1 MCKSHP
7 GGTGVEGIKSIWGY
21 RRSQLQLMA
30 KNWRNHAKE
39 LRLATM
45 KRAYEKLFMR
55 TSCSGRQQSFGDTS
69 TMKWPPSTAAAVEY
83 RHLEPRKKS
92 VCYKEQ
98 SWSSVPS
105 LWRSPE
111 DHEWIPDIGRLEFDF
126 AFDCDCALTF
136 FPLEGRKCFK
146 WSPQLRDFEFLKDFG
161 FQKILAIIKGLN
173 F

>member
-98 SWSSVPS
+98 SWSSVSSP
-105 LWRSPE
+105 LEEPRRSWM
-111 DHEWIPDIGRLEFDF
+111 DLRHWTVRVWFWFWLLLCPDI
-126 AFDCDCALTF
+126 
-136 FPLEGRKCFK
+136 FPSWRKCL
-146 WSPQLRDFEFLKDFG
+146 SG
-161 FQKILAIIKGLN
+161 AHS
-173 F
+173 